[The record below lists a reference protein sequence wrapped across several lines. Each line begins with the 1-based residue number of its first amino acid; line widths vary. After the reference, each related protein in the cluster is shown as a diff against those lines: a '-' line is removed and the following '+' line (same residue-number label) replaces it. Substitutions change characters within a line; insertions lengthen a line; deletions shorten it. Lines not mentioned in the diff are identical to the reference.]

1 MRVAVRLKRVAVRK
15 LGIVF
20 TLVVMWGAL
29 TLSPIAQSGLTITA
43 PANGV
48 RLAAGPD
55 YATDVLGDPWDMSN
69 PEDIGNGSERAAWL
83 GIGLRGGQRHRG
95 RHNGETSNGNVDT
108 NLPFL
113 YRGFHNI
120 VNPGRTGKRYPINS
134 SFYKKVAYRMYSAI
148 AGQSPQAYWFHF
160 PWDHPS
166 GIGFGVRFLPQTQAG
181 YKIYAANLH
190 ESLAQGSAWTNGSV
204 VGFRLDPNS
213 NQAGHVVRYDWVRV
227 TRADAETT
235 AIMPVQWSGGSGNTA
250 IDVVDASGS
259 VLNVASVSGA
269 SYSFN
274 YGVLPPGAYTLRLTR
289 GGSQATRS
297 FSVNHPP
304 LVKVTDPDE
313 TGGTNDYATTVLNNA
328 WDMNGASDVI
338 ATRNVSGASYSGG
351 AFHGTN
357 SNGDANVFLLNPS
370 NNQIPIDTTKYRY
383 LTYRLRVDGTYNLGL
398 GSVARVFWG
407 SQTSSTA
414 VDHHDHTG
422 HHRLAGHQL
431 VHHRS
436 REPALRKRRR
446 PGARRRAPALDGGAG
461 PLVPPRPSRVRR
473 GAGLPHRGRTPHCDG
488 SELEL
493 VRHPVDGQRRGW
505 RCRHARPLLRHQHE
519 PQ

>member
-1 MRVAVRLKRVAVRK
+1 MAAHEGSRPIETRRYEKPGL
-15 LGIVF
+15 VF
-20 TLVVMWGAL
+20 TLVIIWGAL
-29 TLSPIAQSGLTITA
+29 TLSPNRTIRSHDHGSGKR
-43 PANGV
+43 V

-69 PEDIGNGSERAAWL
+69 PEDIGKDPNE
-83 GIGLRGGQRHRG
+83 LRGWASDFAVA
-95 RHNGETSNGNVDT
+95 NGTAGGTTVPLNGHADT
-108 NLPFL
+108 NLPLL

-120 VNPGRTGKRYPINS
+120 VNPGRTGKRYPISS

-204 VGFRLDPNS
+204 VGFRLDPNI

-250 IDVVDASGS
+250 IDVIDASGS
-259 VLNVASVSGA
+259 VLNVASVSGT

-313 TGGTNDYATTVLNNA
+313 TGGTDDFATTVLNNA

-338 ATRNVSGASYSGG
+338 VTRNVSGASYSGG

-357 SNGDANVFLLNPS
+357 SNGDASVFLLNPS

-383 LTYRLRVDGTYNLGL
+383 LTYRLRVDG
-398 GSVARVFWG
+398 SIQ
-407 SQTSSTA
+407 S
-414 VDHHDHTG
+414 
-422 HHRLAGHQL
+422 
-431 VHHRS
+431 
-436 REPALRKRRR
+436 
-446 PGARRRAPALDGGAG
+446 G
-461 PLVPPRPSRVRR
+461 PR
-473 GAGLPHRGRTPHCDG
+473 
-488 SELEL
+488 
-493 VRHPVDGQRRGW
+493 
-505 RCRHARPLLRHQHE
+505 
-519 PQ
+519 